1 MLNLQTTASSK
12 NEQSAIQSATQK
24 KNEGGNGDFLGALL
38 ASLGKDT
45 SHTNSNVSNENKTP
59 QSAKNTQNTQSTSN
73 TQSTQSTQNSSQNSS
88 QAEFGEQ
95 NSQKIS
101 QNSNEEAISQNSS
114 EEVISQNSS
123 EQTISDAT
131 LEAEEGKSATLS
143 ELSASKGDVSTEN
156 MPEQEAINDEGF
168 MQVLSVLEG
177 IFGGEA
183 PNIAKISSSLEKL
196 ISIEENLAKLKDVKD
211 LKDLLKIAEKLKLG
225 LEKLSIT
232 SEALGA
238 LKSKFPALDK
248 ANFFKPIDISL
259 NQAALSAKNA
269 KPAQPVLLA
278 SLLGKTAPKSI
289 TQVLKEAELEATKT
303 PKTAPKESELKE
315 LLNND
320 DIKTKAPKQSAKEI
334 VENIKAEP
342 KTEPKA
348 EPKPAE
354 PKVSQKS
361 AATEL
366 KDLLKISEKSTKEPK
381 IAAML
386 NESKKEQKIEPKIA
400 PSPLPSAPKVAKSE
414 VDELKAFDIQNYLNN
429 ISKKAASAIETTAPS
444 GANTLADMQSEPS
457 GAGTLADMQS
467 EPSNESRPSFGDA
480 IENRLS
486 DNNFKDMITALKMQ
500 DKIISRDIQ
509 QNSVR
514 SFAAQMVEKISEFK
528 PPVTRVNLQ
537 LHPAELGEVNITMIA
552 RANNLHVNVTSA
564 NATMALF
571 LQNQAEFKANLVNM
585 GFSDIQMSFSD
596 HKEGSNTQQNANKA
610 KKSYES
616 DEDGVMINEFEGSGE
631 STLEIVLP
639 RYI

>member
-24 KNEGGNGDFLGALL
+24 KKEGGNGDFLGTLL
-38 ASLGKDT
+38 ASLNKSKDT
-45 SHTNSNVSNENKTP
+45 SHTSSNVSNENKTP
-59 QSAKNTQNTQSTSN
+59 QSTGNTQNTQSTEN
-73 TQSTQSTQNSSQNSS
+73 TSQNSL

-95 NSQKIS
+95 
-101 QNSNEEAISQNSS
+101 SNQAISQNS
-114 EEVISQNSS
+114 
-123 EQTISDAT
+123 
-131 LEAEEGKSATLS
+131 S

-177 IFGGEA
+177 IFGGDA
-183 PNIAKISSSLEKL
+183 PNIAKISLGLEKL
-196 ISIEENLAKLKDVKD
+196 ISIEENLAQLKDVKD

-232 SEALGA
+232 NEALGT

-248 ANFFKPIDISL
+248 ANFFKSIDVSL

-269 KPAQPVLLA
+269 KPAQPVVLA

-289 TQVLKEAELEATKT
+289 TQVLKEAELEAPKT
-303 PKTAPKESELKE
+303 TKTAPKESGLKG

-320 DIKTKAPKQSAKEI
+320 DIKTKAPKQSANEI
-334 VENIKAEP
+334 VE
-342 KTEPKA
+342 
-348 EPKPAE
+348 
-354 PKVSQKS
+354 KVQKS
-361 AATEL
+361 APADL
-366 KDLLKISEKSTKEPK
+366 KDLLKISEKSTK
-381 IAAML
+381 
-386 NESKKEQKIEPKIA
+386 EPKIA

-414 VDELKAFDIQNYLNN
+414 VDELKAFDIQNYLNS

-444 GANTLADMQSEPS
+444 GANSLADMQSEPS
-457 GAGTLADMQS
+457 D
-467 EPSNESRPSFGDA
+467 ESRPSFGDA

-514 SFAAQMVEKISEFK
+514 TFAAQMVEKISEFK

-596 HKEGSNTQQNANKA
+596 HKEGSNTQHSGNKA

-616 DEDGVMINEFEGSGE
+616 DEDGVMINEFEDSGE

>member
-24 KNEGGNGDFLGALL
+24 KKEGGNGDFLSALL
-38 ASLGKDT
+38 ASLSKDT
-45 SHTNSNVSNENKTP
+45 SHTSSNVSNENKAP
-59 QSAKNTQNTQSTSN
+59 QSTSNTQNTQSTSN
-73 TQSTQSTQNSSQNSS
+73 TQSTQSTQNSSQNSP
-88 QAEFGEQ
+88 QAEFDEQ
-95 NSQKIS
+95 SSQTI
-101 QNSNEEAISQNSS
+101 NQNSS
-114 EEVISQNSS
+114 SQNSS
-123 EQTISDAT
+123 EQAISDAV
-131 LEAEEGKSATLS
+131 LEAEEGKSASLS
-143 ELSASKGDVSTEN
+143 ELSPSKGDASSEN

-183 PNIAKISSSLEKL
+183 PNIAKISLGLKKL
-196 ISIEENLAKLKDVKD
+196 ISIEENLAQLKDVKD

-232 SEALGA
+232 NEALGT

-269 KPAQPVLLA
+269 KPAQPVVLA

-289 TQVLKEAELEATKT
+289 TQVLKEAELEAPKT
-303 PKTAPKESELKE
+303 SKTAPKESGLKG
-315 LLNND
+315 LLNGD
-320 DIKTKAPKQSAKEI
+320 DIKTKAPKQSANEI
-334 VENIKAEP
+334 VEKVQNKVEP
-342 KTEPKA
+342 KS
-348 EPKPAE
+348 
-354 PKVSQKS
+354 V
-361 AATEL
+361 ATDL
-366 KDLLKISEKSTKEPK
+366 KDLLKISDKSTKE
-381 IAAML
+381 
-386 NESKKEQKIEPKIA
+386 SKIA
-400 PSPLPSAPKVAKSE
+400 PPPSVPKVAKSK
-414 VDELKAFDIQNYLNN
+414 VDELKAFDIQNYLNS
-429 ISKKAASAIETTAPS
+429 ISKKAASETTAPS
-444 GANTLADMQSEPS
+444 GSPADMQPS
-457 GAGTLADMQS
+457 G
-467 EPSNESRPSFGDA
+467 ESHPSFGDA

-596 HKEGSNTQQNANKA
+596 HKEGSNTQQNVNKA

-616 DEDGVMINEFEGSGE
+616 DEDGVIINEFEGSGE

>member
-24 KNEGGNGDFLGALL
+24 KKEGGNGDFLGALL
-38 ASLGKDT
+38 ASLSKDT
-45 SHTNSNVSNENKTP
+45 SHTSSNVSNENKTP
-59 QSAKNTQNTQSTSN
+59 QSTGNTQNTQSTSN
-73 TQSTQSTQNSSQNSS
+73 TQNTQNTQSTENTSQNSP

-95 NSQKIS
+95 SSQAIN
-101 QNSNEEAISQNSS
+101 QNS
-114 EEVISQNSS
+114 ISQNSS
-123 EQTISDAT
+123 EQAISDTT
-131 LEAEEGKSATLS
+131 LEEGKSATLS

-196 ISIEENLAKLKDVKD
+196 ISIEENLAQLKDVKD

-232 SEALGA
+232 NEALGT

-269 KPAQPVLLA
+269 KPAQPVVLA

-289 TQVLKEAELEATKT
+289 TQVLKEAELETPKT
-303 PKTAPKESELKE
+303 SKTAPKKSELKG
-315 LLNND
+315 LLNGD
-320 DIKTKAPKQSAKEI
+320 DIKTKAPKQSANEI
-334 VENIKAEP
+334 VEKVQNKVEQKVEP
-342 KTEPKA
+342 
-348 EPKPAE
+348 
-354 PKVSQKS
+354 KS
-361 AATEL
+361 AATDL

-381 IAAML
+381 IT
-386 NESKKEQKIEPKIA
+386 

-414 VDELKAFDIQNYLNN
+414 VDELKAFDIQNYLNS
-429 ISKKAASAIETTAPS
+429 ISKKAASETTAPS
-444 GANTLADMQSEPS
+444 GSLADMQPS
-457 GAGTLADMQS
+457 G
-467 EPSNESRPSFGDA
+467 ESHPSFGDA

-552 RANNLHVNVTSA
+552 HANNLHVNVTSA

>member
-24 KNEGGNGDFLGALL
+24 KKEGGNGDFLGALL
-38 ASLGKDT
+38 ASLSKDT
-45 SHTNSNVSNENKTP
+45 SHTSSNVSNENKTP
-59 QSAKNTQNTQSTSN
+59 QSNTQNTQSTSN
-73 TQSTQSTQNSSQNSS
+73 TQNTQSTENTSQNSP

-95 NSQKIS
+95 NSQEIS
-101 QNSNEEAISQNSS
+101 KQSSQTINQNSSEEAISQNSS
-114 EEVISQNSS
+114 EEA
-123 EQTISDAT
+123 ISDVA
-131 LEAEEGKSATLS
+131 LEEGKSVALS
-143 ELSASKGDVSTEN
+143 ELNASKGDVSTEN
-156 MPEQEAINDEGF
+156 ISEQEAINDEGF

-232 SEALGA
+232 NEALST

-269 KPAQPVLLA
+269 KPAQPVVLA

-303 PKTAPKESELKE
+303 PKTAPKESGLKG
-315 LLNND
+315 LLNGD
-320 DIKTKAPKQSAKEI
+320 DIKTKAPKQSANEI
-334 VENIKAEP
+334 VEKVQNKVEQKVEP
-342 KTEPKA
+342 
-348 EPKPAE
+348 
-354 PKVSQKS
+354 KS
-361 AATEL
+361 AATE

-381 IAAML
+381 IT
-386 NESKKEQKIEPKIA
+386 

-414 VDELKAFDIQNYLNN
+414 VDELKAFDIQNYLNS
-429 ISKKAASAIETTAPS
+429 ISKKAASETTAPS
-444 GANTLADMQSEPS
+444 GSLADIQPS
-457 GAGTLADMQS
+457 G
-467 EPSNESRPSFGDA
+467 ESRPSFGDA

-552 RANNLHVNVTSA
+552 RANNLHVTVTSA

>member
-38 ASLGKDT
+38 ASLSKDT
-45 SHTNSNVSNENKTP
+45 SHTDSNVSNENKIP
-59 QSAKNTQNTQSTSN
+59 QSAKNTQNTQN
-73 TQSTQSTQNSSQNSS
+73 TQSTQNSSQNLP
-88 QAEFGEQ
+88 QTEFGEQ
-95 NSQKIS
+95 SSQKIS
-101 QNSNEEAISQNSS
+101 ENSS
-114 EEVISQNSS
+114 SQNSS
-123 EQTISDAT
+123 EQTISDAAI
-131 LEAEEGKSATLS
+131 EAEEGKSATLS

-156 MPEQEAINDEGF
+156 VPEQEAINDEGF

-232 SEALGA
+232 NEALGA

-303 PKTAPKESELKE
+303 PKTAPKESGLKG
-315 LLNND
+315 LLNGD
-320 DIKTKAPKQSAKEI
+320 DIKTKAPKQSANEI
-334 VENIKAEP
+334 VE
-342 KTEPKA
+342 
-348 EPKPAE
+348 
-354 PKVSQKS
+354 KVQNKVEQKS
-361 AATEL
+361 AATDL
-366 KDLLKISEKSTKEPK
+366 KDFLNISEKSTK
-381 IAAML
+381 
-386 NESKKEQKIEPKIA
+386 EPKIA

-414 VDELKAFDIQNYLNN
+414 VDELKAFDIQNYLNS

-444 GANTLADMQSEPS
+444 GAE
-457 GAGTLADMQS
+457 TLADMQS

-514 SFAAQMVEKISEFK
+514 TFAAQMVEKISEFK

-552 RANNLHVNVTSA
+552 RANNLHVNVTSV

>member
-45 SHTNSNVSNENKTP
+45 SHTDSNVSNENKSP
-59 QSAKNTQNTQSTSN
+59 QSTSN
-73 TQSTQSTQNSSQNSS
+73 TQNTQSTQNSSQNLP
-88 QAEFGEQ
+88 QAELGEQ

-101 QNSNEEAISQNSS
+101 ENSS
-114 EEVISQNSS
+114 SQNSS
-123 EQTISDAT
+123 EQTIGDAA
-131 LEAEEGKSATLS
+131 LEAEEGKSVALS
-143 ELSASKGDVSTEN
+143 ELSASKGDASTEN

-196 ISIEENLAKLKDVKD
+196 ISIEENLAQLKDVKD

-289 TQVLKEAELEATKT
+289 TQVLKEAELEAVKT
-303 PKTAPKESELKE
+303 PKTAPKESGLKG
-315 LLNND
+315 LLNGD
-320 DIKTKAPKQSAKEI
+320 DIKTKAPKQSANEI
-334 VENIKAEP
+334 VE
-342 KTEPKA
+342 
-348 EPKPAE
+348 
-354 PKVSQKS
+354 KVQNKVEQKS
-361 AATEL
+361 AATDL

-386 NESKKEQKIEPKIA
+386 NESKKEQKKEPKIA

-414 VDELKAFDIQNYLNN
+414 VDELKAFDIQNYLNS

-444 GANTLADMQSEPS
+444 GAGM
-457 GAGTLADMQS
+457 LADMQS

-514 SFAAQMVEKISEFK
+514 TFAAQMVEKISEFK

-552 RANNLHVNVTSA
+552 RANNLHVNVTSV

>member
-38 ASLGKDT
+38 ASLSKDT
-45 SHTNSNVSNENKTP
+45 SHTGSNVSNENKTP
-59 QSAKNTQNTQSTSN
+59 QSTSNTQNTQSTSN
-73 TQSTQSTQNSSQNSS
+73 TQNTQSTQNSSQNSP

-101 QNSNEEAISQNSS
+101 ENSSSQNSS
-114 EEVISQNSS
+114 QAEFS

-131 LEAEEGKSATLS
+131 LEAEEGKSVALS
-143 ELSASKGDVSTEN
+143 ELSASKGDASSEN

-303 PKTAPKESELKE
+303 PKTAPKESGLKG
-315 LLNND
+315 LLNGD

-361 AATEL
+361 AATDL
-366 KDLLKISEKSTKEPK
+366 KDLLKNSEKSTKEPK

-414 VDELKAFDIQNYLNN
+414 VDELKAFDIQNYLNS

-444 GANTLADMQSEPS
+444 GAGTLADMQSEPS
-457 GAGTLADMQS
+457 G
-467 EPSNESRPSFGDA
+467 ESRPSFGDA

-514 SFAAQMVEKISEFK
+514 TFAAQMVEKISEFK

-596 HKEGSNTQQNANKA
+596 HKEGSNAQHSSNKA

>member
-24 KNEGGNGDFLGALL
+24 KKEGGNGDFLGALL
-38 ASLGKDT
+38 ASLSKDT
-45 SHTNSNVSNENKTP
+45 SHTSSNVSNENKAP
-59 QSAKNTQNTQSTSN
+59 QSTSNTQNTQSTEN
-73 TQSTQSTQNSSQNSS
+73 TQSTQSTQNTSQNSP
-88 QAEFGEQ
+88 QAEFDKQ
-95 NSQKIS
+95 SSQTI
-101 QNSNEEAISQNSS
+101 NQNSS
-114 EEVISQNSS
+114 SQNSS
-123 EQTISDAT
+123 EQAISDAT
-131 LEAEEGKSATLS
+131 LEEGKSVALS
-143 ELSASKGDVSTEN
+143 ELNASKGDVSTEN
-156 MPEQEAINDEGF
+156 MLEQEAINDEGF

-196 ISIEENLAKLKDVKD
+196 ISIEENLAQLKDVKD

-269 KPAQPVLLA
+269 KPAQPVVLA

-289 TQVLKEAELEATKT
+289 TQVLKEAELEAPKT
-303 PKTAPKESELKE
+303 PKTAPKESGLKG
-315 LLNND
+315 LLNGD
-320 DIKTKAPKQSAKEI
+320 DIKTKAPKQSANEI
-334 VENIKAEP
+334 VEKVQNKV
-342 KTEPKA
+342 
-348 EPKPAE
+348 E
-354 PKVSQKS
+354 PKVELKS
-361 AATEL
+361 AATE
-366 KDLLKISEKSTKEPK
+366 KDLLKISEKSTKESK
-381 IAAML
+381 IT
-386 NESKKEQKIEPKIA
+386 P
-400 PSPLPSAPKVAKSE
+400 PPSAPKVAKSE
-414 VDELKAFDIQNYLNN
+414 VDELKAFDIQNYLNS
-429 ISKKAASAIETTAPS
+429 ISKKAASETTAPS
-444 GANTLADMQSEPS
+444 GSLADIQPS
-457 GAGTLADMQS
+457 G
-467 EPSNESRPSFGDA
+467 ESHPSFGDA

-514 SFAAQMVEKISEFK
+514 TFAAQMVEKISEFK

>member
-24 KNEGGNGDFLGALL
+24 KKEGGNGDFLGALL
-38 ASLGKDT
+38 ASLSKDT
-45 SHTNSNVSNENKTP
+45 SHTSSNVSNENKTP
-59 QSAKNTQNTQSTSN
+59 QSTSNTQNTQSTESIEN
-73 TQSTQSTQNSSQNSS
+73 TNQNSPQAEFDKQSSQTINQNSS
-88 QAEFGEQ
+88 
-95 NSQKIS
+95 
-101 QNSNEEAISQNSS
+101 EEAISQNSS
-114 EEVISQNSS
+114 EEA
-123 EQTISDAT
+123 ISDTT
-131 LEAEEGKSATLS
+131 LEEGKSATLS

-196 ISIEENLAKLKDVKD
+196 ISIEENLAQLKDVKD

-232 SEALGA
+232 NEALST

-269 KPAQPVLLA
+269 KPAQPVVLA

-289 TQVLKEAELEATKT
+289 TQVLKEAELEAPKT
-303 PKTAPKESELKE
+303 SKTAPKESGLKG
-315 LLNND
+315 LLNGD
-320 DIKTKAPKQSAKEI
+320 DIKTKTPKQSVNEI
-334 VENIKAEP
+334 VEKAQNKVEQKVEP
-342 KTEPKA
+342 
-348 EPKPAE
+348 
-354 PKVSQKS
+354 KS
-361 AATEL
+361 AATDL
-366 KDLLKISEKSTKEPK
+366 KDLLKISEKSTK
-381 IAAML
+381 
-386 NESKKEQKIEPKIA
+386 EPKIA

-414 VDELKAFDIQNYLNN
+414 VNELKAFDIQNYLNS
-429 ISKKAASAIETTAPS
+429 ISKKAASETTATS
-444 GANTLADMQSEPS
+444 GSLADMQPS
-457 GAGTLADMQS
+457 G
-467 EPSNESRPSFGDA
+467 ESHPSFGDA

-514 SFAAQMVEKISEFK
+514 TFAAQMVEKISEFK

>member
-12 NEQSAIQSATQK
+12 NEQSAIQSATQNK
-24 KNEGGNGDFLGALL
+24 KEGGNGDFLGALL
-38 ASLGKDT
+38 ASLNKDT
-45 SHTNSNVSNENKTP
+45 SHTSSNVSNENKTP
-59 QSAKNTQNTQSTSN
+59 QSAKNTQNTQST
-73 TQSTQSTQNSSQNSS
+73 QNSSQNSP
-88 QAEFGEQ
+88 QAEFDEQ
-95 NSQKIS
+95 SSQTI
-101 QNSNEEAISQNSS
+101 N
-114 EEVISQNSS
+114 QNSS
-123 EQTISDAT
+123 EQAISDAT
-131 LEAEEGKSATLS
+131 LEAEEGKSVALS
-143 ELSASKGDVSTEN
+143 ELSASKGDASSEN

-196 ISIEENLAKLKDVKD
+196 ISIEENLAQLKDVKD

-232 SEALGA
+232 NEALGA

-248 ANFFKPIDISL
+248 ANFFKPIDVSL

-289 TQVLKEAELEATKT
+289 TQVLKEAEIEATKT
-303 PKTAPKESELKE
+303 PKTAPKESGLKG
-315 LLNND
+315 LLNGD
-320 DIKTKAPKQSAKEI
+320 DIKTKAPKQSANEI
-334 VENIKAEP
+334 VE
-342 KTEPKA
+342 
-348 EPKPAE
+348 
-354 PKVSQKS
+354 KVQNKVEQKS
-361 AATEL
+361 VATDL
-366 KDLLKISEKSTKEPK
+366 KDFLKISEKSTK
-381 IAAML
+381 
-386 NESKKEQKIEPKIA
+386 EPKIA

-414 VDELKAFDIQNYLNN
+414 VDELKAFDIQNYLNS

-444 GANTLADMQSEPS
+444 GAGTLADMQSEPS
-457 GAGTLADMQS
+457 G
-467 EPSNESRPSFGDA
+467 ESRPSFGDA

-514 SFAAQMVEKISEFK
+514 TFAAQMVEKISEFK

>member
-45 SHTNSNVSNENKTP
+45 SHTSSNVSNENKIP
-59 QSAKNTQNTQSTSN
+59 QSAKNTQNTQSTQNSSQN
-73 TQSTQSTQNSSQNSS
+73 SPQTEFGEQSSQKISENSSSQNSS
-88 QAEFGEQ
+88 QAEF
-95 NSQKIS
+95 
-101 QNSNEEAISQNSS
+101 
-114 EEVISQNSS
+114 S
-123 EQTISDAT
+123 EQTISDAP
-131 LEAEEGKSATLS
+131 LEVEEGKSATLS
-143 ELSASKGDVSTEN
+143 ELSASKGDASTEN

-196 ISIEENLAKLKDVKD
+196 ISIEENLAQLKDVKD

-232 SEALGA
+232 NEALGA

-303 PKTAPKESELKE
+303 PKTAPKESGLKG
-315 LLNND
+315 LLNGD
-320 DIKTKAPKQSAKEI
+320 DIKTKAPKQSANEI
-334 VENIKAEP
+334 VE
-342 KTEPKA
+342 
-348 EPKPAE
+348 
-354 PKVSQKS
+354 KVQNKVEQKS
-361 AATEL
+361 AATDL
-366 KDLLKISEKSTKEPK
+366 KDFLNISEKSTK
-381 IAAML
+381 
-386 NESKKEQKIEPKIA
+386 EPKIA

-414 VDELKAFDIQNYLNN
+414 VDELKAFDIQNYLNS

-444 GANTLADMQSEPS
+444 GAN
-457 GAGTLADMQS
+457 TLADMQS

-514 SFAAQMVEKISEFK
+514 TFAAQMVEKISEFK

-596 HKEGSNTQQNANKA
+596 HKEGSNAQHNSNKA

>member
-38 ASLGKDT
+38 ASLNKDT
-45 SHTNSNVSNENKTP
+45 SHTSSNVSNENKSP
-59 QSAKNTQNTQSTSN
+59 QSAKNTQNTQSTE
-73 TQSTQSTQNSSQNSS
+73 NSSQNSF
-88 QAEFGEQ
+88 QTEFGEQ

-101 QNSNEEAISQNSS
+101 ENSSSQNSS
-114 EEVISQNSS
+114 QAEFS
-123 EQTISDAT
+123 EQATSDAT
-131 LEAEEGKSATLS
+131 LEAEEGKSASLS
-143 ELSASKGDVSTEN
+143 ELSASKGDASSEN
-156 MPEQEAINDEGF
+156 ISEQEAINDEGF

-196 ISIEENLAKLKDVKD
+196 ISIEENLAQLKDVKD

-232 SEALGA
+232 NEALGT

-248 ANFFKPIDISL
+248 ANFFKPIDVSL
-259 NQAALSAKNA
+259 NQVALSAKNA

-289 TQVLKEAELEATKT
+289 TQVLKEAELEAVKT
-303 PKTAPKESELKE
+303 PKTAPKESGLKG
-315 LLNND
+315 LLNGD
-320 DIKTKAPKQSAKEI
+320 DIKTKAPKQSANEI
-334 VENIKAEP
+334 VE
-342 KTEPKA
+342 
-348 EPKPAE
+348 
-354 PKVSQKS
+354 KVQNKIEQKS
-361 AATEL
+361 AATDQ
-366 KDLLKISEKSTKEPK
+366 KDFLKISEKSTK
-381 IAAML
+381 
-386 NESKKEQKIEPKIA
+386 EPKIA

-414 VDELKAFDIQNYLNN
+414 VDELKAFDIQNYLNS

-444 GANTLADMQSEPS
+444 GA
-457 GAGTLADMQS
+457 GTLADMQS
-467 EPSNESRPSFGDA
+467 ESSGESRPSFGDA

-514 SFAAQMVEKISEFK
+514 TFAAQMVEKISEFK

-596 HKEGSNTQQNANKA
+596 HKEGSNTQHNSSKA

-639 RYI
+639 TYI

>member
-45 SHTNSNVSNENKTP
+45 SHTSSNVSNENKTP
-59 QSAKNTQNTQSTSN
+59 QSAKNTQNTQST
-73 TQSTQSTQNSSQNSS
+73 QNSSQNSP
-88 QAEFGEQ
+88 QAEFDEQ
-95 NSQKIS
+95 SSQKIS
-101 QNSNEEAISQNSS
+101 ENSS
-114 EEVISQNSS
+114 SQNSS
-123 EQTISDAT
+123 EQTISDAP
-131 LEAEEGKSATLS
+131 LEVEEGKSVALS
-143 ELSASKGDVSTEN
+143 ELSASKGDASSEN
-156 MPEQEAINDEGF
+156 VPEQEAINDEGF

-196 ISIEENLAKLKDVKD
+196 ISIEENLAQLKDVKD

-232 SEALGA
+232 NEALGA

-303 PKTAPKESELKE
+303 PKTAPKESGLKG
-315 LLNND
+315 LLNGD
-320 DIKTKAPKQSAKEI
+320 DIKTKAPKQSANEI
-334 VENIKAEP
+334 VE
-342 KTEPKA
+342 
-348 EPKPAE
+348 
-354 PKVSQKS
+354 KVQNKVAQKS

-366 KDLLKISEKSTKEPK
+366 KDLLNISEKSTK
-381 IAAML
+381 
-386 NESKKEQKIEPKIA
+386 EPKIA

-414 VDELKAFDIQNYLNN
+414 VDELKAFDIQNYLNS

-444 GANTLADMQSEPS
+444 GAN
-457 GAGTLADMQS
+457 TLADMQS

-514 SFAAQMVEKISEFK
+514 TFAAQMVEKISEFK

-596 HKEGSNTQQNANKA
+596 HKEGSNAQQNANKA

>member
-12 NEQSAIQSATQK
+12 NEQNPIQSATQNK
-24 KNEGGNGDFLGALL
+24 KEGGNGDFLGALL
-38 ASLGKDT
+38 ASLSKDT
-45 SHTNSNVSNENKTP
+45 SHTGSNVSNENKTP
-59 QSAKNTQNTQSTSN
+59 QSNTQN
-73 TQSTQSTQNSSQNSS
+73 TQSTQNSSQNSP
-88 QAEFGEQ
+88 QAEFDEQ
-95 NSQKIS
+95 SSQTI
-101 QNSNEEAISQNSS
+101 NQNSS
-114 EEVISQNSS
+114 SQNSS
-123 EQTISDAT
+123 EQAINDAA
-131 LEAEEGKSATLS
+131 LEAEEGKSVALS
-143 ELSASKGDVSTEN
+143 ELSASKGDVSIEN

-196 ISIEENLAKLKDVKD
+196 ISIEENLAQLKDVKD

-232 SEALGA
+232 NEALGA

-303 PKTAPKESELKE
+303 PKTTPKESGLKG
-315 LLNND
+315 LLNGD
-320 DIKTKAPKQSAKEI
+320 DIKTKAPKQSANEI
-334 VENIKAEP
+334 VE
-342 KTEPKA
+342 
-348 EPKPAE
+348 
-354 PKVSQKS
+354 KVQNKVEQKS
-361 AATEL
+361 AATDL
-366 KDLLKISEKSTKEPK
+366 KDFLKISEKSTK
-381 IAAML
+381 
-386 NESKKEQKIEPKIA
+386 EPKIA

-414 VDELKAFDIQNYLNN
+414 VDELKAFDIQNYLNS
-429 ISKKAASAIETTAPS
+429 ISKKAASAIETT
-444 GANTLADMQSEPS
+444 TPS
-457 GAGTLADMQS
+457 GAGTIADMQS

-514 SFAAQMVEKISEFK
+514 TFAAQMVEKISEFK

-616 DEDGVMINEFEGSGE
+616 DEDGVMINEFEGSAE

>member
-38 ASLGKDT
+38 ASLSKDT
-45 SHTNSNVSNENKTP
+45 SHTSSNVSNENKTP

-73 TQSTQSTQNSSQNSS
+73 TQSTQSTQNSSQNSF
-88 QAEFGEQ
+88 QTEFGEQ

-101 QNSNEEAISQNSS
+101 ENSSSQNSS
-114 EEVISQNSS
+114 QAEFS
-123 EQTISDAT
+123 EQTISDAAI
-131 LEAEEGKSATLS
+131 EAEEGKSVALS
-143 ELSASKGDVSTEN
+143 ELSASKGDASTEN
-156 MPEQEAINDEGF
+156 ISEQEAINDEGF

-232 SEALGA
+232 SEALGT

-303 PKTAPKESELKE
+303 PKTAPKESGLKG
-315 LLNND
+315 LLNGD
-320 DIKTKAPKQSAKEI
+320 DIKTKAPKQSANEI
-334 VENIKAEP
+334 VEKVQNKVEP
-342 KTEPKA
+342 
-348 EPKPAE
+348 
-354 PKVSQKS
+354 KS
-361 AATEL
+361 AATE
-366 KDLLKISEKSTKEPK
+366 KDLLNISEKSTKEPK

-414 VDELKAFDIQNYLNN
+414 VDELKAFDIQNYLNS
-429 ISKKAASAIETTAPS
+429 ISKKAASETTAPS
-444 GANTLADMQSEPS
+444 GAGTLANIQSEPS
-457 GAGTLADMQS
+457 G
-467 EPSNESRPSFGDA
+467 ESHPSFGDA

-514 SFAAQMVEKISEFK
+514 TFAAQMVEKISEFK

-596 HKEGSNTQQNANKA
+596 HKEGSNAQHNSSKA

>member
-24 KNEGGNGDFLGALL
+24 KKEGGNGDFLGALL
-38 ASLGKDT
+38 ASLSKDT
-45 SHTNSNVSNENKTP
+45 SHTSSNVSNENKTP
-59 QSAKNTQNTQSTSN
+59 QSTSNMQSTEN
-73 TQSTQSTQNSSQNSS
+73 TSQNSF
-88 QAEFGEQ
+88 QTEFGEQ
-95 NSQKIS
+95 NSQEIS
-101 QNSNEEAISQNSS
+101 EQNSQEISKQSSQTINQNSSEQAISQNSS
-114 EEVISQNSS
+114 EQA
-123 EQTISDAT
+123 ISDAT
-131 LEAEEGKSATLS
+131 IEVEKGKSTTLS

-156 MPEQEAINDEGF
+156 MLEQEAINDEGF

-196 ISIEENLAKLKDVKD
+196 ISIEENLAQLKDVKD

-232 SEALGA
+232 NEALGT

-259 NQAALSAKNA
+259 NQAALSAKNT
-269 KPAQPVLLA
+269 KPAQPVVLA

-289 TQVLKEAELEATKT
+289 TQVLKEAELETPKT
-303 PKTAPKESELKE
+303 SKTAPKESGLKG

-320 DIKTKAPKQSAKEI
+320 DIKTKAPKQSANEI
-334 VENIKAEP
+334 VEKVQNKV
-342 KTEPKA
+342 
-348 EPKPAE
+348 E
-354 PKVSQKS
+354 PKVEPKS
-361 AATEL
+361 AATE
-366 KDLLKISEKSTKEPK
+366 KDLLKISEKSTKE
-381 IAAML
+381 
-386 NESKKEQKIEPKIA
+386 SKIA
-400 PSPLPSAPKVAKSE
+400 PNPLPSAPKVAKSE
-414 VDELKAFDIQNYLNN
+414 VDELKAFDIQNYLNS
-429 ISKKAASAIETTAPS
+429 ISKKAASETTAPS
-444 GANTLADMQSEPS
+444 TAGTLANIQSEPS
-457 GAGTLADMQS
+457 G
-467 EPSNESRPSFGDA
+467 ESHPSFGDA

-514 SFAAQMVEKISEFK
+514 TFAAQMVEKISEFK

-571 LQNQAEFKANLVNM
+571 LQNQAEFRANLVNM

-596 HKEGSNTQQNANKA
+596 HKEGRNTQQNANKA

>member
-12 NEQSAIQSATQK
+12 NEQSAIQSATQNK
-24 KNEGGNGDFLGALL
+24 KEGGNGDFLGALL

-45 SHTNSNVSNENKTP
+45 SHTSSNVSNENKTP
-59 QSAKNTQNTQSTSN
+59 QSNSQN
-73 TQSTQSTQNSSQNSS
+73 TQSTQNSSQNLP

-95 NSQKIS
+95 SSQKIS
-101 QNSNEEAISQNSS
+101 ENSSSQNSS
-114 EEVISQNSS
+114 QAEFS
-123 EQTISDAT
+123 EQTISDAAI
-131 LEAEEGKSATLS
+131 EAEEGKSVALS
-143 ELSASKGDVSTEN
+143 ELSASKGDASSEN

-232 SEALGA
+232 NEALGA

-289 TQVLKEAELEATKT
+289 TQVLKEAELEAVKT
-303 PKTAPKESELKE
+303 PKTAPKESGLKG
-315 LLNND
+315 LLNGD
-320 DIKTKAPKQSAKEI
+320 DIKAKAPKQSANEI

-354 PKVSQKS
+354 PKVAQKS
-361 AATEL
+361 AATE
-366 KDLLKISEKSTKEPK
+366 KDLLNISEKSTK
-381 IAAML
+381 
-386 NESKKEQKIEPKIA
+386 EPKIA

-414 VDELKAFDIQNYLNN
+414 VDELKAFDIQNYLNS

-457 GAGTLADMQS
+457 G
-467 EPSNESRPSFGDA
+467 ESRPSFGDA

-514 SFAAQMVEKISEFK
+514 TFAAQMVEKISEFK

-585 GFSDIQMSFSD
+585 GFSDIQMNFSD

>member
-1 MLNLQTTASSK
+1 
-12 NEQSAIQSATQK
+12 
-24 KNEGGNGDFLGALL
+24 
-38 ASLGKDT
+38 
-45 SHTNSNVSNENKTP
+45 
-59 QSAKNTQNTQSTSN
+59 
-73 TQSTQSTQNSSQNSS
+73 
-88 QAEFGEQ
+88 
-95 NSQKIS
+95 
-101 QNSNEEAISQNSS
+101 
-114 EEVISQNSS
+114 
-123 EQTISDAT
+123 
-131 LEAEEGKSATLS
+131 
-143 ELSASKGDVSTEN
+143 
-156 MPEQEAINDEGF
+156 

-196 ISIEENLAKLKDVKD
+196 ISIEENLAQLKDVKD

-303 PKTAPKESELKE
+303 PKTAPKESGLKG
-315 LLNND
+315 LLNGD
-320 DIKTKAPKQSAKEI
+320 DIKTKAPKQSANEI
-334 VENIKAEP
+334 VE
-342 KTEPKA
+342 
-348 EPKPAE
+348 
-354 PKVSQKS
+354 KVQNKVEQKS
-361 AATEL
+361 AATDL

-414 VDELKAFDIQNYLNN
+414 VDELKAFDIQNYLNS

-444 GANTLADMQSEPS
+444 GAGTLADMQSEPS
-457 GAGTLADMQS
+457 G
-467 EPSNESRPSFGDA
+467 ESRPSFGDA

-514 SFAAQMVEKISEFK
+514 TFAAQMVEKISEFK

-596 HKEGSNTQQNANKA
+596 HKEGSNAQHNSSKA

>member
-38 ASLGKDT
+38 ASLSKDT
-45 SHTNSNVSNENKTP
+45 SHTSSNVSNENKIP
-59 QSAKNTQNTQSTSN
+59 QSNSQN
-73 TQSTQSTQNSSQNSS
+73 TQSTQNSSQNSPQAELGEQSSQKISENSSSQNSS
-88 QAEFGEQ
+88 QAEF
-95 NSQKIS
+95 
-101 QNSNEEAISQNSS
+101 
-114 EEVISQNSS
+114 S
-123 EQTISDAT
+123 EQTISDTAI
-131 LEAEEGKSATLS
+131 EAEEGKSVALS
-143 ELSASKGDVSTEN
+143 ELSASKGDASSEN

-232 SEALGA
+232 NEALGT

-303 PKTAPKESELKE
+303 PKTAPKESGLKG
-315 LLNND
+315 LLNGD
-320 DIKTKAPKQSAKEI
+320 DIKTKAPKQSANEI
-334 VENIKAEP
+334 VE
-342 KTEPKA
+342 
-348 EPKPAE
+348 
-354 PKVSQKS
+354 KVQNKVEQKS
-361 AATEL
+361 AATDL
-366 KDLLKISEKSTKEPK
+366 KDLLNISEKSTK
-381 IAAML
+381 
-386 NESKKEQKIEPKIA
+386 EPKIA

-414 VDELKAFDIQNYLNN
+414 VDELKAFDIQNYLNS

-444 GANTLADMQSEPS
+444 GAN
-457 GAGTLADMQS
+457 TLADMQS

-514 SFAAQMVEKISEFK
+514 TFAAQMVEKISEFK

-596 HKEGSNTQQNANKA
+596 HKEGSNTQHSSSKA

>member
-1 MLNLQTTASSK
+1 
-12 NEQSAIQSATQK
+12 
-24 KNEGGNGDFLGALL
+24 
-38 ASLGKDT
+38 
-45 SHTNSNVSNENKTP
+45 
-59 QSAKNTQNTQSTSN
+59 
-73 TQSTQSTQNSSQNSS
+73 
-88 QAEFGEQ
+88 
-95 NSQKIS
+95 
-101 QNSNEEAISQNSS
+101 
-114 EEVISQNSS
+114 
-123 EQTISDAT
+123 
-131 LEAEEGKSATLS
+131 
-143 ELSASKGDVSTEN
+143 
-156 MPEQEAINDEGF
+156 

-196 ISIEENLAKLKDVKD
+196 ISIEENLAQLKDVKD

-232 SEALGA
+232 NEALGT

-289 TQVLKEAELEATKT
+289 TQVLKEAELEAPKT
-303 PKTAPKESELKE
+303 SKTAPKESGLKG
-315 LLNND
+315 LLNGD
-320 DIKTKAPKQSAKEI
+320 DIKTKAPKQSANEI
-334 VENIKAEP
+334 VEKVQNKV
-342 KTEPKA
+342 
-348 EPKPAE
+348 E
-354 PKVSQKS
+354 PKVEPKS
-361 AATEL
+361 TATDL
-366 KDLLKISEKSTKEPK
+366 KDLLKISEKSTK
-381 IAAML
+381 
-386 NESKKEQKIEPKIA
+386 EPKIA

-414 VDELKAFDIQNYLNN
+414 VDELKAFDIQNYLNS
-429 ISKKAASAIETTAPS
+429 ISKKAASETTATS
-444 GANTLADMQSEPS
+444 TAGTLANIQSEPS
-457 GAGTLADMQS
+457 G
-467 EPSNESRPSFGDA
+467 ESQPSFGDA

-514 SFAAQMVEKISEFK
+514 TFAAQMVEKISEFK

>member
-24 KNEGGNGDFLGALL
+24 KKEGGNGDFLGALL

-45 SHTNSNVSNENKTP
+45 SHTSSNVSNENKTP
-59 QSAKNTQNTQSTSN
+59 QSTSNTQNTQST
-73 TQSTQSTQNSSQNSS
+73 QSTESTESTSQNSP

-95 NSQKIS
+95 SSQKIS
-101 QNSNEEAISQNSS
+101 ENSSSQNSS

-143 ELSASKGDVSTEN
+143 ELSASKTDTSPAN

-196 ISIEENLAKLKDVKD
+196 ISIEENLAQLKDVKD

-320 DIKTKAPKQSAKEI
+320 DIKTKAPKQSANEI
-334 VENIKAEP
+334 VE
-342 KTEPKA
+342 
-348 EPKPAE
+348 
-354 PKVSQKS
+354 KVQNKVEQKS
-361 AATEL
+361 AATDL
-366 KDLLKISEKSTKEPK
+366 KDFLKISEKSTKEPK

-414 VDELKAFDIQNYLNN
+414 VDELKAFDIQNYLNS

-444 GANTLADMQSEPS
+444 GAN
-457 GAGTLADMQS
+457 TLADMQS

-514 SFAAQMVEKISEFK
+514 TFAAQMVEKISEFK

-596 HKEGSNTQQNANKA
+596 HKEGSNAQHNSNKA

>member
-24 KNEGGNGDFLGALL
+24 KKEGGNGDFLGALL
-38 ASLGKDT
+38 ASLSKDT
-45 SHTNSNVSNENKTP
+45 SHTSSNVSNENKTP
-59 QSAKNTQNTQSTSN
+59 QSTSN
-73 TQSTQSTQNSSQNSS
+73 TQSTQSTSNTQNTQSTENTSQNSF
-88 QAEFGEQ
+88 QTEFGEQ
-95 NSQKIS
+95 NSQEINKQSS
-101 QNSNEEAISQNSS
+101 QTINQNSS
-114 EEVISQNSS
+114 NQNSS
-123 EQTISDAT
+123 EQVISDAT
-131 LEAEEGKSATLS
+131 LEEGKSVALS
-143 ELSASKGDVSTEN
+143 ELSVNKGDVSTEN
-156 MPEQEAINDEGF
+156 VLEQEAINDEGF

-196 ISIEENLAKLKDVKD
+196 ISIEENLAQLKDVKD

-232 SEALGA
+232 NEALGT

-269 KPAQPVLLA
+269 KPAQPVVLA

-289 TQVLKEAELEATKT
+289 TQVLKEAELEAPKT
-303 PKTAPKESELKE
+303 PKTAPKESGLKG
-315 LLNND
+315 LLNGD
-320 DIKTKAPKQSAKEI
+320 DIKTKAPKQSANEI
-334 VENIKAEP
+334 VEKAQNKVEP
-342 KTEPKA
+342 
-348 EPKPAE
+348 
-354 PKVSQKS
+354 KS
-361 AATEL
+361 AATE

-381 IAAML
+381 IA
-386 NESKKEQKIEPKIA
+386 
-400 PSPLPSAPKVAKSE
+400 PSPLPSAPKVTKSE
-414 VDELKAFDIQNYLNN
+414 VNELKAFDIQNYLNS
-429 ISKKAASAIETTAPS
+429 ISKKAASETTAPS
-444 GANTLADMQSEPS
+444 TAETLANIQSEPS
-457 GAGTLADMQS
+457 G
-467 EPSNESRPSFGDA
+467 ESHPSFGDA

>member
-38 ASLGKDT
+38 ASLSKDT
-45 SHTNSNVSNENKTP
+45 SHTSSNVSNENKIP
-59 QSAKNTQNTQSTSN
+59 QSNSQN
-73 TQSTQSTQNSSQNSS
+73 TQSTQNSSQNSPQAELGEQSSQKISENSSSQNSS
-88 QAEFGEQ
+88 QAEF
-95 NSQKIS
+95 
-101 QNSNEEAISQNSS
+101 
-114 EEVISQNSS
+114 S
-123 EQTISDAT
+123 EQTISDTAI
-131 LEAEEGKSATLS
+131 EAEEGKSVALS
-143 ELSASKGDVSTEN
+143 ELSASKGDASSEN

-196 ISIEENLAKLKDVKD
+196 ISIEENLAQLKDVKD

-289 TQVLKEAELEATKT
+289 TQALKEAELEATKT
-303 PKTAPKESELKE
+303 PKTAPKESGLKG
-315 LLNND
+315 LLNGD
-320 DIKTKAPKQSAKEI
+320 DIKTKAPKQSANEI
-334 VENIKAEP
+334 VEKVQNKVEP
-342 KTEPKA
+342 
-348 EPKPAE
+348 
-354 PKVSQKS
+354 KS
-361 AATEL
+361 AATDL
-366 KDLLKISEKSTKEPK
+366 KDFLKISEKSTKEPK
-381 IAAML
+381 IAP
-386 NESKKEQKIEPKIA
+386 N
-400 PSPLPSAPKVAKSE
+400 PLPSAPKVAKSE
-414 VDELKAFDIQNYLNN
+414 VDELKAFDIQNYLNS

-444 GANTLADMQSEPS
+444 G
-457 GAGTLADMQS
+457 GGTLADMQS
-467 EPSNESRPSFGDA
+467 ESSGESRPSFGDA

-514 SFAAQMVEKISEFK
+514 TFAAQMVEKISEFK

-596 HKEGSNTQQNANKA
+596 HKEGSNAQQNSNKA

>member
-24 KNEGGNGDFLGALL
+24 KKEGGNGDFLGALL
-38 ASLGKDT
+38 ASLSKDT
-45 SHTNSNVSNENKTP
+45 SHTSSNVSNENKTP
-59 QSAKNTQNTQSTSN
+59 QSTSNTQNTQSTKN
-73 TQSTQSTQNSSQNSS
+73 TQSTQSTENTSQNSP

-95 NSQKIS
+95 NSQEIS
-101 QNSNEEAISQNSS
+101 KQSSQTINQNSSEEAISQNSS
-114 EEVISQNSS
+114 EEAISQNSS
-123 EQTISDAT
+123 EEAISDTT
-131 LEAEEGKSATLS
+131 LEEGKSATLS

-156 MPEQEAINDEGF
+156 VLEQEAINDEGF

-196 ISIEENLAKLKDVKD
+196 ISIEENLAQLKDVKD

-248 ANFFKPIDISL
+248 ANFFKPIDVSL

-303 PKTAPKESELKE
+303 PKTAPKESGLKG
-315 LLNND
+315 LLNGD
-320 DIKTKAPKQSAKEI
+320 DIKTKAPKQSANEI
-334 VENIKAEP
+334 VEKVQNKVEP
-342 KTEPKA
+342 
-348 EPKPAE
+348 
-354 PKVSQKS
+354 KS
-361 AATEL
+361 AATE

-381 IAAML
+381 IT
-386 NESKKEQKIEPKIA
+386 

-414 VDELKAFDIQNYLNN
+414 VNELKAFDIQNYLNS
-429 ISKKAASAIETTAPS
+429 ISKKAASETTATS
-444 GANTLADMQSEPS
+444 GSLADMQPS
-457 GAGTLADMQS
+457 G
-467 EPSNESRPSFGDA
+467 ESHPSFGDA

-514 SFAAQMVEKISEFK
+514 TFAAQMVEKISEFK

-616 DEDGVMINEFEGSGE
+616 DEDSVMINEFEGSSE

>member
-24 KNEGGNGDFLGALL
+24 KSEGGNGDFLGALL
-38 ASLGKDT
+38 ASLSKDT
-45 SHTNSNVSNENKTP
+45 SHTSSNVSNENKTP
-59 QSAKNTQNTQSTSN
+59 QSAKNTQNTQST
-73 TQSTQSTQNSSQNSS
+73 QNSSQNSP
-88 QAEFGEQ
+88 QTEFGEQ

-101 QNSNEEAISQNSS
+101 ENSSSQNSS
-114 EEVISQNSS
+114 QAEFS
-123 EQTISDAT
+123 EQTISDAA
-131 LEAEEGKSATLS
+131 LEAEEGKSVALS
-143 ELSASKGDVSTEN
+143 ELSASKGDASSEN

-196 ISIEENLAKLKDVKD
+196 ISIEENLAQLKDVKD

-248 ANFFKPIDISL
+248 ANFFKPIDVSL

-289 TQVLKEAELEATKT
+289 TQVLKEAEFEAPKAVNA

-315 LLNND
+315 LLNGD

-334 VENIKAEP
+334 VE
-342 KTEPKA
+342 
-348 EPKPAE
+348 
-354 PKVSQKS
+354 KVQNKVEQKS
-361 AATEL
+361 AATDL

-414 VDELKAFDIQNYLNN
+414 VDELKAFDIQNYLNS
-429 ISKKAASAIETTAPS
+429 ISKKAASAIETTA
-444 GANTLADMQSEPS
+444 PS

-514 SFAAQMVEKISEFK
+514 TFAAQMVEKISEFK

-596 HKEGSNTQQNANKA
+596 HKEGSNAQHNSNKA

>member
-45 SHTNSNVSNENKTP
+45 SHTDSNVSNENKIP
-59 QSAKNTQNTQSTSN
+59 QSNSQN
-73 TQSTQSTQNSSQNSS
+73 TQSTQNSSQNLP
-88 QAEFGEQ
+88 QAELGEQ

-101 QNSNEEAISQNSS
+101 ENSS
-114 EEVISQNSS
+114 SQNSS
-123 EQTISDAT
+123 EQTIGDAA
-131 LEAEEGKSATLS
+131 LEAEEGKSVALS
-143 ELSASKGDVSTEN
+143 ELSASKGDASTEN

-196 ISIEENLAKLKDVKD
+196 ISIEENLAQLKDVKD

-232 SEALGA
+232 NEALGT

-289 TQVLKEAELEATKT
+289 TQVLKEAELEAVKT
-303 PKTAPKESELKE
+303 PKTAPKESGLKG
-315 LLNND
+315 LLNGD
-320 DIKTKAPKQSAKEI
+320 DIKTKAPKQSANEI
-334 VENIKAEP
+334 VE
-342 KTEPKA
+342 
-348 EPKPAE
+348 
-354 PKVSQKS
+354 KVQNKVEQKS
-361 AATEL
+361 AATDL
-366 KDLLKISEKSTKEPK
+366 KDLLKISEKSTK
-381 IAAML
+381 
-386 NESKKEQKIEPKIA
+386 EPKIA

-414 VDELKAFDIQNYLNN
+414 VDELKAFDIQNYLNS
-429 ISKKAASAIETTAPS
+429 ISKKAASAIETTA
-444 GANTLADMQSEPS
+444 PS

-596 HKEGSNTQQNANKA
+596 HKEGSNAQQNASKA

>member
-12 NEQSAIQSATQK
+12 NEQSAIQSATQNK
-24 KNEGGNGDFLGALL
+24 KEGGNGDFLGALL
-38 ASLGKDT
+38 ASLGKDA

-59 QSAKNTQNTQSTSN
+59 QSVKNTQN
-73 TQSTQSTQNSSQNSS
+73 TQSTQNSSQNSP

-101 QNSNEEAISQNSS
+101 ENSS
-114 EEVISQNSS
+114 SQNSS
-123 EQTISDAT
+123 EQTISDAAQ
-131 LEAEEGKSATLS
+131 EVEEGKSATLS
-143 ELSASKGDVSTEN
+143 ELSASKGDVSSEN

-232 SEALGA
+232 NEALGA

-289 TQVLKEAELEATKT
+289 TQVLKEAELEAPKT
-303 PKTAPKESELKE
+303 SKTAPKESGLKG
-315 LLNND
+315 LLNGD
-320 DIKTKAPKQSAKEI
+320 DIKTKAPKQSANEI
-334 VENIKAEP
+334 VEKVQNKVEP
-342 KTEPKA
+342 
-348 EPKPAE
+348 
-354 PKVSQKS
+354 KS
-361 AATEL
+361 AATDL
-366 KDLLKISEKSTKEPK
+366 KDFLKISEKSTKEPK

-414 VDELKAFDIQNYLNN
+414 VDELKAFDIQNYLNS

-444 GANTLADMQSEPS
+444 GANTLADMEPS
-457 GAGTLADMQS
+457 G
-467 EPSNESRPSFGDA
+467 ESRPSFGDA

-509 QNSVR
+509 QNSIR
-514 SFAAQMVEKISEFK
+514 TFAAQMVEKISEFK

-616 DEDGVMINEFEGSGE
+616 DEDGVMINEFEGSAE

>member
-24 KNEGGNGDFLGALL
+24 KKEGGNGDFLGALL
-38 ASLGKDT
+38 ASLSKDT
-45 SHTNSNVSNENKTP
+45 SHTSSNVSNENKTP
-59 QSAKNTQNTQSTSN
+59 QSTSNTQNTQSTKN
-73 TQSTQSTQNSSQNSS
+73 TQSTQSTENTSQNSS

-95 NSQKIS
+95 SSQ
-101 QNSNEEAISQNSS
+101 AINQNSS
-114 EEVISQNSS
+114 SQNSS
-123 EQTISDAT
+123 EQAISDAT
-131 LEAEEGKSATLS
+131 IEVEKGKSTTLS

-156 MPEQEAINDEGF
+156 MLEQEAINDEGF

-196 ISIEENLAKLKDVKD
+196 ISIEENLAQLKDVKD

-232 SEALGA
+232 KEALST

-248 ANFFKPIDISL
+248 AKFFKPIDVSL
-259 NQAALSAKNA
+259 NEAALNAKNA
-269 KPAQPVLLA
+269 KPAQPVVLA

-289 TQVLKEAELEATKT
+289 TQVLKEAELEAVKT
-303 PKTAPKESELKE
+303 PKTAPKESGLKG
-315 LLNND
+315 LLNGD
-320 DIKTKAPKQSAKEI
+320 DIKTKAPKQSANEI
-334 VENIKAEP
+334 VEKVQVEP
-342 KTEPKA
+342 
-348 EPKPAE
+348 
-354 PKVSQKS
+354 KS
-361 AATEL
+361 AATDL
-366 KDLLKISEKSTKEPK
+366 KDFLKISEKSTKEPK
-381 IAAML
+381 IAP
-386 NESKKEQKIEPKIA
+386 SA
-400 PSPLPSAPKVAKSE
+400 PPSAPKLAKSE
-414 VDELKAFDIQNYLNN
+414 VDELKAFDIQNYLNS
-429 ISKKAASAIETTAPS
+429 ISKKAASETTSPS
-444 GANTLADMQSEPS
+444 GSPADMQPS
-457 GAGTLADMQS
+457 A
-467 EPSNESRPSFGDA
+467 ESHPSFGDA

-486 DNNFKDMITALKMQ
+486 DNNFKDIITALKMQ

-552 RANNLHVNVTSA
+552 RANNLHINVTSA

-596 HKEGSNTQQNANKA
+596 HKEGSNAQHSGNKA

>member
-38 ASLGKDT
+38 ASLSKDT
-45 SHTNSNVSNENKTP
+45 SHTSSNVSNENKTP
-59 QSAKNTQNTQSTSN
+59 QSAKNTQNTQSTQNSSQN
-73 TQSTQSTQNSSQNSS
+73 SPQTEFGEQSSQTINQNSSSQNSS
-88 QAEFGEQ
+88 QAEF
-95 NSQKIS
+95 
-101 QNSNEEAISQNSS
+101 
-114 EEVISQNSS
+114 S
-123 EQTISDAT
+123 EQATSDAA
-131 LEAEEGKSATLS
+131 LEAEEGKSVALS
-143 ELSASKGDVSTEN
+143 ELSASKGDASSEN

-196 ISIEENLAKLKDVKD
+196 ISIEENLAQLKDVKD

-232 SEALGA
+232 NEALGT

-303 PKTAPKESELKE
+303 PKTAPKESGLKG
-315 LLNND
+315 LLNGD
-320 DIKTKAPKQSAKEI
+320 DIKTKAPKQSANEI
-334 VENIKAEP
+334 VE
-342 KTEPKA
+342 
-348 EPKPAE
+348 
-354 PKVSQKS
+354 KVQNKVEQKS
-361 AATEL
+361 AATDL
-366 KDLLKISEKSTKEPK
+366 KDFLKISEKSTKEPK

-386 NESKKEQKIEPKIA
+386 NESKKEQKIEQKIE

-414 VDELKAFDIQNYLNN
+414 VDELKAFDIQNYLNS

-444 GANTLADMQSEPS
+444 GAE
-457 GAGTLADMQS
+457 TLADMQS

-514 SFAAQMVEKISEFK
+514 TFAAQMVEKISEFK

-596 HKEGSNTQQNANKA
+596 HKEGSNAQHNSNKA

>member
-1 MLNLQTTASSK
+1 
-12 NEQSAIQSATQK
+12 IQSATQK
-24 KNEGGNGDFLGALL
+24 KKEGGNGDFLGALL
-38 ASLGKDT
+38 ASLSKDT
-45 SHTNSNVSNENKTP
+45 SHTSSNVSNENKTS
-59 QSAKNTQNTQSTSN
+59 QSISNTQNTQSN
-73 TQSTQSTQNSSQNSS
+73 TSQNSS

-95 NSQKIS
+95 SSQAIN
-101 QNSNEEAISQNSS
+101 QNSSNQNSS
-114 EEVISQNSS
+114 EEA
-123 EQTISDAT
+123 ISDAA
-131 LEAEEGKSATLS
+131 LEEGKSATLS

-156 MPEQEAINDEGF
+156 VPEQEAINDEGF

-183 PNIAKISSSLEKL
+183 PNIAKISLGLEKL
-196 ISIEENLAKLKDVKD
+196 ISIKENLAQLKDVKD

-232 SEALGA
+232 NEALGT

-269 KPAQPVLLA
+269 KPAQPVVLA

-289 TQVLKEAELEATKT
+289 TQVLKEAELEAPKT
-303 PKTAPKESELKE
+303 PKTAPKESGLKG

-320 DIKTKAPKQSAKEI
+320 DIKIKAPKQSANEI
-334 VENIKAEP
+334 VEKVQNKVEP
-342 KTEPKA
+342 
-348 EPKPAE
+348 
-354 PKVSQKS
+354 KS
-361 AATEL
+361 AATDL

-381 IAAML
+381 ITP
-386 NESKKEQKIEPKIA
+386 N
-400 PSPLPSAPKVAKSE
+400 PLPSAPKVTKSE
-414 VDELKAFDIQNYLNN
+414 VDELKAFDIQNYLNS
-429 ISKKAASAIETTAPS
+429 ISKKAASETTAPS
-444 GANTLADMQSEPS
+444 GSPADIQSS
-457 GAGTLADMQS
+457 G
-467 EPSNESRPSFGDA
+467 ESHTSFGDA

-514 SFAAQMVEKISEFK
+514 TFAAQMVEKISEFK

-596 HKEGSNTQQNANKA
+596 HKEGSNTQQNGNKA

-616 DEDGVMINEFEGSGE
+616 DEDGVMINEFEGSDE

>member
-24 KNEGGNGDFLGALL
+24 KKEGGNGDFLGALL
-38 ASLGKDT
+38 ASLSKDT
-45 SHTNSNVSNENKTP
+45 SHTSSNVSNENKTP
-59 QSAKNTQNTQSTSN
+59 QSTGNTQNTQSTEN
-73 TQSTQSTQNSSQNSS
+73 TSQNSF
-88 QAEFGEQ
+88 QTEFGEQ
-95 NSQKIS
+95 NSQEIS
-101 QNSNEEAISQNSS
+101 KQSSQTINQNSS
-114 EEVISQNSS
+114 NQNSS
-123 EQTISDAT
+123 EQAISDAT
-131 LEAEEGKSATLS
+131 IEVEEGKSATLS

-177 IFGGEA
+177 IFGGKA

-196 ISIEENLAKLKDVKD
+196 ISIEENLAQLKDVKD

-232 SEALGA
+232 NEALGT

-269 KPAQPVLLA
+269 KPAQPVVLA

-289 TQVLKEAELEATKT
+289 TQVLKEAELETPKT
-303 PKTAPKESELKE
+303 SKTAPKKSELKG

-320 DIKTKAPKQSAKEI
+320 DIKTKAPKQSANEI
-334 VENIKAEP
+334 VEKVQNKVEP
-342 KTEPKA
+342 
-348 EPKPAE
+348 
-354 PKVSQKS
+354 KS
-361 AATEL
+361 AATDL

-381 IAAML
+381 IT
-386 NESKKEQKIEPKIA
+386 

-414 VDELKAFDIQNYLNN
+414 VDELKAFDIQNYLNS
-429 ISKKAASAIETTAPS
+429 ISKKAASETTAPS
-444 GANTLADMQSEPS
+444 GSLADMQPS
-457 GAGTLADMQS
+457 G
-467 EPSNESRPSFGDA
+467 ESHSSFGDA

>member
-38 ASLGKDT
+38 ASLSKDT
-45 SHTNSNVSNENKTP
+45 SHTSSNVSNENKIP
-59 QSAKNTQNTQSTSN
+59 QSNSQN
-73 TQSTQSTQNSSQNSS
+73 TQSTQNSSQNSPQAELGEQSSQKISENSSSQNSS
-88 QAEFGEQ
+88 QAEF
-95 NSQKIS
+95 
-101 QNSNEEAISQNSS
+101 
-114 EEVISQNSS
+114 S
-123 EQTISDAT
+123 EQTISDTAI
-131 LEAEEGKSATLS
+131 EAEEGKSVALS
-143 ELSASKGDVSTEN
+143 ELSASKGDASSEN

-196 ISIEENLAKLKDVKD
+196 ISIEENLAQLKDVKD
-211 LKDLLKIAEKLKLG
+211 LKDLLKIADKLKLG

-303 PKTAPKESELKE
+303 PKTAPKESGLKG
-315 LLNND
+315 LLNGD
-320 DIKTKAPKQSAKEI
+320 DIKTKAPKQSANEI
-334 VENIKAEP
+334 VEKVQNKV
-342 KTEPKA
+342 
-348 EPKPAE
+348 E
-354 PKVSQKS
+354 PKVEPKS
-361 AATEL
+361 AATE
-366 KDLLKISEKSTKEPK
+366 KDLLKISEKSTK
-381 IAAML
+381 
-386 NESKKEQKIEPKIA
+386 EPKIA

-414 VDELKAFDIQNYLNN
+414 VDELKAFDIQNYLNS

-444 GANTLADMQSEPS
+444 GA
-457 GAGTLADMQS
+457 GTLADMQS
-467 EPSNESRPSFGDA
+467 ESSGESRPSFGDA

-514 SFAAQMVEKISEFK
+514 TFAAQMVEKISEFK

-631 STLEIVLP
+631 STLEIILP

>member
-24 KNEGGNGDFLGALL
+24 KKEGGNGDFLGALL
-38 ASLGKDT
+38 ARLNKDT
-45 SHTNSNVSNENKTP
+45 SHTSSNVSNENKTP
-59 QSAKNTQNTQSTSN
+59 QSTSNTQNTQST
-73 TQSTQSTQNSSQNSS
+73 QSTESTENTSQNSPQAEFDKQSSQTINQNSS
-88 QAEFGEQ
+88 
-95 NSQKIS
+95 
-101 QNSNEEAISQNSS
+101 
-114 EEVISQNSS
+114 SQNSS
-123 EQTISDAT
+123 EQAVSDAA
-131 LEAEEGKSATLS
+131 LKAEEGKSTTLS

-156 MPEQEAINDEGF
+156 MLEQEAINDEGF

-183 PNIAKISSSLEKL
+183 PNIAKISLGLEKL
-196 ISIEENLAKLKDVKD
+196 ISIEENLAQLKDVKD

-232 SEALGA
+232 NEALGT

-269 KPAQPVLLA
+269 KPAQPVVLA

-289 TQVLKEAELEATKT
+289 TQVLKEAELEAVKT
-303 PKTAPKESELKE
+303 PKTAPKESGLKG
-315 LLNND
+315 LLNGD
-320 DIKTKAPKQSAKEI
+320 DIKTKAPKQSANEI
-334 VENIKAEP
+334 VEKVQNKV
-342 KTEPKA
+342 
-348 EPKPAE
+348 E
-354 PKVSQKS
+354 PKVELKS
-361 AATEL
+361 AATE

-381 IAAML
+381 IT
-386 NESKKEQKIEPKIA
+386 

-414 VDELKAFDIQNYLNN
+414 VDELKAFDIQNYLNS
-429 ISKKAASAIETTAPS
+429 ISKKAASETTAPS
-444 GANTLADMQSEPS
+444 GSLADIQPS
-457 GAGTLADMQS
+457 G
-467 EPSNESRPSFGDA
+467 ESHPSFGDA

>member
-38 ASLGKDT
+38 ASLNKDT
-45 SHTNSNVSNENKTP
+45 SHTGSNVSNENKTP
-59 QSAKNTQNTQSTSN
+59 QSNTQNTQSTEN
-73 TQSTQSTQNSSQNSS
+73 TSQNSP

-101 QNSNEEAISQNSS
+101 ENSS
-114 EEVISQNSS
+114 SQNSS
-123 EQTISDAT
+123 EQTIGDAP
-131 LEAEEGKSATLS
+131 LEVEEGKSATLS
-143 ELSASKGDVSTEN
+143 ELSASKGDASTEN

-196 ISIEENLAKLKDVKD
+196 ISIEENLAQLKDVKD

-232 SEALGA
+232 SEALGT

-303 PKTAPKESELKE
+303 PKTAPKESGLKG
-315 LLNND
+315 LLNGD
-320 DIKTKAPKQSAKEI
+320 DIKTKAPKQSANEI
-334 VENIKAEP
+334 VE
-342 KTEPKA
+342 
-348 EPKPAE
+348 
-354 PKVSQKS
+354 KVQNKVEQKS
-361 AATEL
+361 AATDL
-366 KDLLKISEKSTKEPK
+366 KDFLKISEKSTK
-381 IAAML
+381 
-386 NESKKEQKIEPKIA
+386 EPKIA

-457 GAGTLADMQS
+457 G
-467 EPSNESRPSFGDA
+467 ESRPSFGDA

-514 SFAAQMVEKISEFK
+514 TFAAQMVEKISEFK

-585 GFSDIQMSFSD
+585 GFNDIQMSFSD
-596 HKEGSNTQQNANKA
+596 HKEGSNAQHNSSKA

-616 DEDGVMINEFEGSGE
+616 DEDGVIINEFEGSGE

>member
-38 ASLGKDT
+38 ASLNKDT
-45 SHTNSNVSNENKTP
+45 SHTSSNVSNENKAP
-59 QSAKNTQNTQSTSN
+59 QSVKNTQN
-73 TQSTQSTQNSSQNSS
+73 TQSTQNSSQNSS

-95 NSQKIS
+95 SSQ
-101 QNSNEEAISQNSS
+101 AINQNSS
-114 EEVISQNSS
+114 SKNSS
-123 EQTISDAT
+123 EQAIGDAA
-131 LEAEEGKSATLS
+131 LEAEEGKSVALS

-232 SEALGA
+232 KEALGT

-303 PKTAPKESELKE
+303 PKTAPKESGLKG
-315 LLNND
+315 LLNGD
-320 DIKTKAPKQSAKEI
+320 DIKTKAPKQSANEI
-334 VENIKAEP
+334 VEKVQNKVEP
-342 KTEPKA
+342 
-348 EPKPAE
+348 
-354 PKVSQKS
+354 KS
-361 AATEL
+361 AATDL
-366 KDLLKISEKSTKEPK
+366 KDLLKISEKSTK
-381 IAAML
+381 
-386 NESKKEQKIEPKIA
+386 EPKIA

-414 VDELKAFDIQNYLNN
+414 VDELKAFDIQNYLNS
-429 ISKKAASAIETTAPS
+429 ISKKAASAIETTA
-444 GANTLADMQSEPS
+444 PS

-514 SFAAQMVEKISEFK
+514 TFAAQMVEKISEFK

-552 RANNLHVNVTSA
+552 RANNLHVNVTSV

-596 HKEGSNTQQNANKA
+596 HKEGSNAQHNSNKA

-616 DEDGVMINEFEGSGE
+616 DEDGVMINEFEGSSE

>member
-38 ASLGKDT
+38 ASLSKDT
-45 SHTNSNVSNENKTP
+45 SHTDSNVSNENKIP
-59 QSAKNTQNTQSTSN
+59 QSAKNTQNTQN
-73 TQSTQSTQNSSQNSS
+73 TQSTQNSSQNLP
-88 QAEFGEQ
+88 QTEFGEQ
-95 NSQKIS
+95 SSQKIS
-101 QNSNEEAISQNSS
+101 ENSS
-114 EEVISQNSS
+114 SQNSS
-123 EQTISDAT
+123 EQTISDAAI
-131 LEAEEGKSATLS
+131 EAEEGKSATLS

-156 MPEQEAINDEGF
+156 VPEQEAINDEGF

-232 SEALGA
+232 NEALGT

-303 PKTAPKESELKE
+303 PKTAPKESGLKG
-315 LLNND
+315 LLNGD
-320 DIKTKAPKQSAKEI
+320 DIKTKAPKQSANEI
-334 VENIKAEP
+334 VE
-342 KTEPKA
+342 
-348 EPKPAE
+348 
-354 PKVSQKS
+354 KVQNKVEQKS
-361 AATEL
+361 AATDL
-366 KDLLKISEKSTKEPK
+366 KDFLNISEKSTK
-381 IAAML
+381 
-386 NESKKEQKIEPKIA
+386 EPKIA

-414 VDELKAFDIQNYLNN
+414 VDELKAFDIQNYLNS

-444 GANTLADMQSEPS
+444 GAE
-457 GAGTLADMQS
+457 TLADMQS

-552 RANNLHVNVTSA
+552 RANNLHVNVTSV

>member
-38 ASLGKDT
+38 ASLSKDT
-45 SHTNSNVSNENKTP
+45 SHTDSNVSNENKIP
-59 QSAKNTQNTQSTSN
+59 QSAKNTQNTQN
-73 TQSTQSTQNSSQNSS
+73 TQSTQNSSQNLP
-88 QAEFGEQ
+88 QTEFGEQ
-95 NSQKIS
+95 SSQKIS
-101 QNSNEEAISQNSS
+101 ENSS
-114 EEVISQNSS
+114 SQNSS
-123 EQTISDAT
+123 EQTISDAAI
-131 LEAEEGKSATLS
+131 EAEEGKSATLS

-156 MPEQEAINDEGF
+156 VPEQEAINDEGF

-232 SEALGA
+232 NEALGT

-303 PKTAPKESELKE
+303 PKTAPKESGLKG
-315 LLNND
+315 LLNGD
-320 DIKTKAPKQSAKEI
+320 DIKTKAPKQSANEI
-334 VENIKAEP
+334 VE
-342 KTEPKA
+342 
-348 EPKPAE
+348 
-354 PKVSQKS
+354 KVQNKVEQKS
-361 AATEL
+361 AATDL
-366 KDLLKISEKSTKEPK
+366 KDFLNISEKSTK
-381 IAAML
+381 
-386 NESKKEQKIEPKIA
+386 EPKIA

-414 VDELKAFDIQNYLNN
+414 VDELKAFDIQNYLNS

-444 GANTLADMQSEPS
+444 GAE
-457 GAGTLADMQS
+457 TLADMQS

-514 SFAAQMVEKISEFK
+514 TFAAQMVEKISEFK

-552 RANNLHVNVTSA
+552 RANNLHVNVTSV